1 MRGEANIIHRVKPL
15 GDGLLASNMPENVE
29 PTFRA
34 ASEPRNEDA
43 SVLKVAKSGG
53 TPTVLA
59 TAQTRATSITVD
71 ATSIYWLD
79 QGSVLAA
86 DGALR
91 KLGK

>member
-1 MRGEANIIHRVKPL
+1 M
-15 GDGLLASNMPENVE
+15 
-29 PTFRA
+29 
-34 ASEPRNEDA
+34 EDA

>member
-1 MRGEANIIHRVKPL
+1 
-15 GDGLLASNMPENVE
+15 MPPVSLEM
-29 PTFRA
+29 
-34 ASEPRNEDA
+34 EDA

-59 TAQTRATSITVD
+59 TAQARATSITVD

-91 KLGK
+91 KLVK